1 MANIGIVMAK
11 QWHRIGMDQ
20 TSVVGMAKWCHTE
33 WKRLTKQY
41 RQVHT
46 SESWTPTDGL
56 AYSQGG
62 DLA

>member
-1 MANIGIVMAK
+1 MAK